1 MKTKNNGTKKTWEV
15 SSSRLCGETQS
26 ECSGKTWATHHKA
39 TSAVIWANWSKLSNH
54 LNIINDGCKPWQCV
68 TPNVQTVRTMN
79 RILKTHLYDEQRVC
93 STLLLT
99 CKLLKI
105 CWSFVPSSP
114 AGLYPS
120 RVKPMKRQQEPL
132 GFRSPYTRQQT
143 NQKTFESAGR
153 WLYHRE
159 RFRKPKLR
167 PKGPHFSLRIKK
179 KRATKLKSWDKTIN
193 QGPPPS
199 QSSTP

>member
-143 NQKTFESAGR
+143 NQKHSSQQADGFTTEKDFA
-153 WLYHRE
+153 
-159 RFRKPKLR
+159 
-167 PKGPHFSLRIKK
+167 
-179 KRATKLKSWDKTIN
+179 
-193 QGPPPS
+193 S
-199 QSSTP
+199 QSYVQKDHIFPYESRKRGRQNWRAETRR